1 METKDR
7 IIEIAF
13 KEFLIKGFSNCS
25 MSDLVRETKL
35 SKGAFYH
42 HFKNKEAIYTS
53 VIDTYFLSYYEQ
65 IDWSVS
71 NNKSSKEIEQ
81 IIKEFYF
88 QFVPEIMKVTNKGM
102 SSYFI
107 MFFEAYHIYPKF
119 KEKVREI
126 YNSLKDIL
134 AIAYRKEKSKNPSI
148 DAIRLIAKYE
158 GLIFWFSIYPE
169 EKIKELIAEI

>member
-7 IIEIAF
+7 IIETAF

-25 MSDLVRETKL
+25 MSDLVRETNL

-42 HFKNKEAIYTS
+42 HFKSKEETYKS
-53 VIDTYFLSYYEQ
+53 VIDTYFITYYEI
-65 IDWSVS
+65 IDWSVA
-71 NNKSSKEIEQ
+71 NNKSTNEIEQ
-81 IIKEFYF
+81 FIKDFYF
-88 QFVPEIMKVTNKGM
+88 QFVPEIMKLTNKGM

-119 KEKVREI
+119 KETVRKI
-126 YNSLKDIL
+126 YSDLKNVL
-134 AIAYRKEKSKNPSI
+134 ELSYEKEKSKNPRI
-148 DAIRLIAKYE
+148 DAIRLISKYE

-169 EKIKELIAEI
+169 EKINELIENI

>member
-7 IIEIAF
+7 IIETAF
-13 KEFLIKGFSNCS
+13 KIFLTQGYSNCA

-42 HFKNKEAIYTS
+42 HFKSKEAIYKR

-65 IDWSVS
+65 IDWSEIED
-71 NNKSSKEIEQ
+71 KSSKEIEQ

-88 QFVPEIMKVTNKGM
+88 QFVPEIMKVTDKGM

-119 KEKVREI
+119 KKTVREI

-134 AIAYRKEKSKNPSI
+134 EVAYRKEKSKNPPI

-169 EKIKELIAEI
+169 EKINELITKI

>member
-1 METKDR
+1 MATKDR

-13 KEFLIKGFSNCS
+13 KEFLVKGFSNCS

-42 HFKNKEAIYTS
+42 HFKSKEDIYKS

-65 IDWSVS
+65 IDWSELDNS
-71 NNKSSKEIEQ
+71 TSGEIEQ
-81 IIKEFYF
+81 IIKAFYH

-119 KEKVREI
+119 KESVREI
-126 YNSLKDIL
+126 YSNLKKIL
-134 AIAYRKEKSKNPSI
+134 EKAYRNEKSKNPSLE
-148 DAIRLIAKYE
+148 AIRLIAKYE

-169 EKIKELIAEI
+169 EEINKLITEI